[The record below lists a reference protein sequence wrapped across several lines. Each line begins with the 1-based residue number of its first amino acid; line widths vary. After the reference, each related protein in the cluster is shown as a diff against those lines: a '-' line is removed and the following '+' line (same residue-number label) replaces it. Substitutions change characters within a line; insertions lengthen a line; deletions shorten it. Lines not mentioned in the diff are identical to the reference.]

1 MYVFTNMY
9 SNILCHKNI
18 EFVSL
23 SRKILTKVESREFF
37 DKFLKFLLLL
47 RLEFFIYEKME
58 SNRQTLYGILEEGL
72 GYPPILVSLDLDAN
86 SQRYR

>member
-9 SNILCHKNI
+9 SNILCHKKI

-23 SRKILTKVESREFF
+23 SRKSLTKVESRKFF
-37 DKFLKFLLLL
+37 DKFLKFLL